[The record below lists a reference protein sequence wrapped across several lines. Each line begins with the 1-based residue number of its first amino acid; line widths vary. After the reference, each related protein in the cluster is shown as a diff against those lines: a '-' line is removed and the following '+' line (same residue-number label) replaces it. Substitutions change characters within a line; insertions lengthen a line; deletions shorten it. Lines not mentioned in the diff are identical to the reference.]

1 MGTLLRTNEHP
12 VERTVRGVLGI
23 VLIGLAFTGTLGAWA
38 YIGIVP
44 LLTGVVG
51 SCPLYSVLGVS
62 TCPLRQSTS
71 R

>member
-12 VERTVRGVLGI
+12 VERIVRVVLGI
-23 VLIGLAFTGTLGAWA
+23 ALIGLAFTGTFGAWA
-38 YIGIVP
+38 YVGVVP

-51 SCPLYSVLGVS
+51 SCPLYSLLGVS
-62 TCPLRQSTS
+62 TCPMRQPTP

>member
-12 VERTVRGVLGI
+12 VERAVRGVLGI